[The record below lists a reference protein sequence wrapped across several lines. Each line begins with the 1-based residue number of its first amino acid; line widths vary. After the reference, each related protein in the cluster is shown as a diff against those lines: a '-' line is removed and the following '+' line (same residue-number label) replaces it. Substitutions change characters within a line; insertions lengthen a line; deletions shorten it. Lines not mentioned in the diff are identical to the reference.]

1 MFSNRVQLE
10 NGDKIMS
17 ENKTKKVSKKKHGK
31 KTSSH
36 WTAVVFWI
44 CLILIMLPVGV
55 LGWILISSSM
65 DTGKPIFGNRYEGDL
80 DPAIT
85 EKDMEEVS
93 DSVKALEGV
102 DDSFVTMTSATLRVY
117 ADIADD
123 ASADTAN
130 AMADQIY
137 ATVSGILD
145 PSVYFTRTD
154 SMKMYD
160 LEIHVYTL
168 PERTG
173 AEGKNFVYVI
183 DTKTSNMSEP
193 EKQTVSVAKDQAV
206 ADQLR
211 QDVIDR
217 KAAEEAEANN
227 DEASGTEENS
237 DTTAE

>member
-1 MFSNRVQLE
+1 
-10 NGDKIMS
+10 MS
-17 ENKTKKVSKKKHGK
+17 EIKNIKVSKKKHGK

-44 CLILIMLPVGV
+44 CLILILLPVGV

-85 EKDMEEVS
+85 EKDMDEVG
-93 DSVKALEGV
+93 DAVKAVEGV

-123 ASADTAN
+123 ANADTAN
-130 AMADQIY
+130 AVADQIY
-137 ATVSGILD
+137 AAVSSVLD

-160 LEIHVYTL
+160 LEIHVYTI
-168 PERTG
+168 PERTD
-173 AEGKNFVYVI
+173 AEGENFVYVI

-217 KAAEEAEANN
+217 KAAEEAEANAN
-227 DEASGTEENS
+227 TDSSSDETGTDENS
-237 DTTAE
+237 DASTEG

>member
-1 MFSNRVQLE
+1 
-10 NGDKIMS
+10 MS
-17 ENKTKKVSKKKHGK
+17 EIKNKKVSKKKHGK

-44 CLILIMLPVGV
+44 CLILILLPVGV

-85 EKDMEEVS
+85 EKDMDEVG
-93 DSVKALEGV
+93 DAVKAVEGV

-123 ASADTAN
+123 ANADTAN
-130 AMADQIY
+130 AVADQIY
-137 ATVSGILD
+137 AAVSSVLD

-160 LEIHVYTL
+160 LEIHVYTI
-168 PERTG
+168 PERTD
-173 AEGKNFVYVI
+173 AEGENFVYVI

-217 KAAEEAEANN
+217 KAAAEAEANAN
-227 DEASGTEENS
+227 TDSSSDGTGTDENTDASTEGQ
-237 DTTAE
+237 